1 MKEEK
6 ANDQIIF
13 SMIQD
18 ISALFNG
25 EDFRNSAS
33 TASIAE
39 SDIQRD
45 GADKSDIQHVLEN
58 NVFDKFGD
66 IPGKILHNLQEYP
79 EILKEL
85 SENYDPEEVQDIV
98 DNMSYDPD
106 ALYAFGEMLT
116 DYLQNVK
123 KYAKGGQFE
132 NNKNETDIYI
142 GKKTFHVLI
151 FKTEKE
157 MKTGLMNV
165 EYMDDDEGGLFI
177 YEKPQDV
184 EFWMKDT
191 TIPLDI
197 IFIGPDKK
205 IISIKKGE
213 PESEKLIPESNVQY
227 VLEVNQNSGLKP
239 GQKLEFDDD
248 EFEESEHPELDTNK
262 LYVIGSDGK
271 PQMELVG
278 GERII
283 SIKETKTLINKAK
296 RAFYEKS
303 DSAYKSL
310 GKYLFKIFDG
320 QDSRPSEYVKQ

>member
-6 ANDQIIF
+6 ANDQIMF

-39 SDIQRD
+39 SDIQH
-45 GADKSDIQHVLEN
+45 ILEN
-58 NVFDKFGD
+58 NVFDKIGD

-98 DNMSYDPD
+98 DNMSSDPD

-132 NNKNETDIYI
+132 NNKKETDIYI
-142 GKKTFHVLI
+142 GRKTFHVLI

-157 MKTGLMNV
+157 MKNGLMNV
-165 EYMDDDEGGLFI
+165 ESMDDDEGGLFI
-177 YEKPQDV
+177 YEEPQDV
-184 EFWMKDT
+184 EF
-191 TIPLDI
+191 
-197 IFIGPDKK
+197 
-205 IISIKKGE
+205 
-213 PESEKLIPESNVQY
+213 
-227 VLEVNQNSGLKP
+227 
-239 GQKLEFDDD
+239 
-248 EFEESEHPELDTNK
+248 
-262 LYVIGSDGK
+262 
-271 PQMELVG
+271 
-278 GERII
+278 
-283 SIKETKTLINKAK
+283 
-296 RAFYEKS
+296 
-303 DSAYKSL
+303 
-310 GKYLFKIFDG
+310 
-320 QDSRPSEYVKQ
+320 

>member
-6 ANDQIIF
+6 ANDQIMF

-25 EDFRNSAS
+25 DDFRSPTS
-33 TASIAE
+33 TAIIAN
-39 SDIQRD
+39 SDIARD

-58 NVFDKFGD
+58 GMYDKSGD

-79 EILKEL
+79 EILNEL
-85 SENYDPEEVQDIV
+85 SENYDPEEVQDIIN
-98 DNMSYDPD
+98 NMSSDPE

-132 NNKNETDIYI
+132 SDKKETDIYI
-142 GKKTFHVLI
+142 GRKTFHVLV
-151 FKTEKE
+151 FKTEEE
-157 MKTGLMNV
+157 MENGLMNV
-165 EYMDDDEGGLFI
+165 ESMEDNEGGLFI
-177 YEKPQDV
+177 YDEPQDV

-213 PESEKLIPESNVQY
+213 PESEELIPESNVQY
-227 VLEVNQNSGLKP
+227 VLEVNQNSGLRP

-320 QDSRPSEYVKQ
+320 QDSRPNEYTTS